1 MYLPD
6 MNPGGVELVF
16 ALLSGSFARR
26 GHRVSLV
33 LDNARGPNLAHVSP
47 EVRVV
52 DLKARRTRY
61 APFLLARFLR
71 REQPDVLLSAMD
83 IPNMVAVVAARLAGR
98 PNRVVVSIRSVWSI
112 RLAKASTWQERS
124 LRWIGPWVHRRAAA
138 VIAVS
143 DYVADDFA
151 VAAGLP
157 RGRIFRIY
165 NPVIPDIHRRAAE
178 PLDDPEFAPGA
189 PPVILGIGR
198 LEEEKDFASLIR
210 AFAILRHSADARLVI
225 LGDGS
230 LRGELLALRASL
242 GLGDSVLLPGFVKNP
257 YPYLRKAAVFAL
269 SSSREAFGVV
279 VIEALALGIP
289 VVSTDC
295 PGGPAEILERG
306 RFGRLV
312 PVGRPELMAAAIRQT
327 LADPPD
333 RAALQ
338 ARAAAF
344 DLESAARGYLEV
356 LQGQFGRLLASD
368 PKAPRRRT
376 LERALSRHE
385 PRRERPLPGG
395 GR

>member
-1 MYLPD
+1 MD
-6 MNPGGVELVF
+6 PGGVELVF
-16 ALLSGSFARR
+16 ALLSSSFARR

-33 LDNARGPNLAHVSP
+33 LDNAIGPNLAHVSP

-83 IPNMVAVVAARLAGR
+83 IPNMVAVLAARLAGR
-98 PNRVVVSIRSVWSI
+98 PKRVVVSIRSVWSI

-143 DYVADDFA
+143 DYVANDFA
-151 VAAGLP
+151 VAAALP
-157 RGRIFRIY
+157 RGRICRIY
-165 NPVIPDIHRRAAE
+165 NPVLPDIHRRAAE
-178 PLDDPEFAPGA
+178 PLDDPQFAPGA

-198 LEEEKDFASLIR
+198 LEEVKDFASLIR
-210 AFAILRHSADARLVI
+210 AFAILRQQQHVDARLVI

-242 GLGDSVLLPGFVKNP
+242 GLDDSVSLPGFINNP
-257 YPYLRKAAVFAL
+257 YPYLRNAAVFAL
-269 SSSREAFGVV
+269 SSTREAFGIV

-306 RFGRLV
+306 RFGRMV
-312 PVGRPELMAAAIRQT
+312 RVGRPELMAAAIRQT

-344 DLESAARGYLEV
+344 DLESAARDYLEV
-356 LQGQFGRLLASD
+356 LQGQFGRVGHD

-376 LERALSRHE
+376 LEQALSRHE
-385 PRRERPLPGG
+385 PRREQPRRGG